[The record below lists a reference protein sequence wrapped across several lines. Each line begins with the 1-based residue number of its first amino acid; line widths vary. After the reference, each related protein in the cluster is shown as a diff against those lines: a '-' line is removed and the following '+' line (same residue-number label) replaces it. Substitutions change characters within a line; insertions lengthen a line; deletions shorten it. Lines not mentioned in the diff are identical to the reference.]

1 MTHGWVGVVAAIVG
15 LGIMILVHEWGH
27 YIVARWCGV
36 RVEVFS
42 IGFGTRIFGW
52 KRGDTDFR
60 LAAFPFGGYVKMAG
74 ENPAEDRAGAPDEL
88 LSKSRWQRFLIVV
101 AGPVMNIVLA
111 IVMMWGLYMIG
122 VPVPKFAHQAAD
134 VAGVVPDSPAA
145 KAGILP
151 GDKIVEVND
160 TNVSTWEQVISNS
173 GISAGKEVSLEVE
186 RAGRRIPIKV
196 DVPKNVFDP
205 YEVTGYPHV
214 SIVLVDSVAP
224 GFPAA
229 QAGLQVGDQI
239 LSVNG
244 ELNPN
249 WNAAVAIIRDSDG
262 KPVSIEFRRN
272 GKTISKVIQP
282 KYEDPGDG
290 GGKRWV
296 IGAVFAPGDTVR
308 RSLSVSEAAVQ
319 SWSDNVGN
327 VKMVVTVFAG
337 LFSGRFS
344 LKQMAGPIGIVSMS
358 TQAAKMGMADFI
370 AFMALLSVNLGI
382 VNLLPIPI
390 LDGGRILVMAIE
402 GSIRRDL
409 SVRVQERL
417 LTAGLVFILAV
428 FGFVMYYDIAR
439 LFPNH

>member
-1 MTHGWVGVVAAIVG
+1 MTHSWVGVVAAIVG
-15 LGIMILVHEWGH
+15 LGILILVHEWGH

-36 RVEVFS
+36 RVDVFS

-74 ENPAEDRAGAPDEL
+74 ENPSEDRAGAPDEL

-111 IVMMWGLYMIG
+111 VVMMWGLYMIG
-122 VPVPKFAHQAAD
+122 VPVPKFVHQAAD
-134 VAGVVPDSPAA
+134 VAGVVPNSPAA

-151 GDKIVEVND
+151 GDKIVEIGA
-160 TNVSTWEQVISNS
+160 TKVSTWEQLLSNS
-173 GISAGKEVSLEVE
+173 GILPGAKISLEVE
-186 RAGRRIPIKV
+186 RAGNLIPIKV

-205 YEVTGYPHV
+205 YEVTGYPRV
-214 SIVLVDSVAP
+214 NVVLVDSVAP
-224 GFPAA
+224 GFPAS
-229 QAGLQVGDQI
+229 QAGLEAGDQI
-239 LSVNG
+239 VSVNG
-244 ELNPN
+244 QSDPNPT
-249 WNAAVAIIRDSDG
+249 AVAALIRDSDG
-262 KPVSIEFRRN
+262 KPVTIDFRRD
-272 GKTISKVIQP
+272 GKDMSKTIRP

-296 IGAVFAPGDTVR
+296 IGAAFAPGDNVR
-308 RSLSVSEAAVQ
+308 SSLSVSEAAVQ
-319 SWSDNVGN
+319 SWSVNVSN

-344 LKQMAGPIGIVSMS
+344 LKQMAGPVGIVSMS
-358 TQAAKMGMADFI
+358 TQAAKMGMAEFI

-417 LTAGLVFILAV
+417 LTVGLVFILAV